1 MTTMKLKHNALL
13 FSDDEDMYMSNY
25 STTDM
30 TAVDQLLVTITA
42 NMVRVRVR
50 VRVRVSIRYIPIPI
64 DEPLAYTIYTN
75 HIYIY
80 ITYIYT
86 NQKVI
91 HQEDRIPHHL
101 TYTPGQSH
109 YVYPM
114 HQLDG

>member
-50 VRVRVSIRYIPIPI
+50 VRVSIRYIPIQLEPV
-64 DEPLAYTIYTN
+64 DEPEAEPESEPERY
-75 HIYIY
+75 
-80 ITYIYT
+80 
-86 NQKVI
+86 Q
-91 HQEDRIPHHL
+91 
-101 TYTPGQSH
+101 
-109 YVYPM
+109 
-114 HQLDG
+114 

>member
-50 VRVRVSIRYIPIPI
+50 VSIRYIPTHI
-64 DEPLAYTIYTN
+64 DEP
-75 HIYIY
+75 
-80 ITYIYT
+80 
-86 NQKVI
+86 
-91 HQEDRIPHHL
+91 
-101 TYTPGQSH
+101 
-109 YVYPM
+109 
-114 HQLDG
+114 

>member
-50 VRVRVSIRYIPIPI
+50 VRVSIRYIPIQLEPI
-64 DEPLAYTIYTN
+64 DEPLAYSI
-75 HIYIY
+75 
-80 ITYIYT
+80 
-86 NQKVI
+86 
-91 HQEDRIPHHL
+91 
-101 TYTPGQSH
+101 
-109 YVYPM
+109 
-114 HQLDG
+114 

>member
-1 MTTMKLKHNALL
+1 MTAMKLKHNALL

-50 VRVRVSIRYIPIPI
+50 VRVSMRYIPIPI

-75 HIYIY
+75 
-80 ITYIYT
+80 
-86 NQKVI
+86 QEVI
-91 HQEDRIPHHL
+91 H
-101 TYTPGQSH
+101 
-109 YVYPM
+109 
-114 HQLDG
+114 

>member
-64 DEPLAYTIYTN
+64 DEPLAYSI
-75 HIYIY
+75 
-80 ITYIYT
+80 
-86 NQKVI
+86 
-91 HQEDRIPHHL
+91 
-101 TYTPGQSH
+101 
-109 YVYPM
+109 
-114 HQLDG
+114 